1 MSYEVSGR
9 IVKIFD
15 TQVFNSGFQKRE
27 FVVETQEQY
36 PQPIK
41 LEFFKDKCSVLDKYN
56 EGDQVNVSFNLRGNE
71 YNEKFFVNLQAWKM
85 EKTGQAQG
93 NSDFS
98 EAPIPSAS
106 DAPPEEDQ
114 EFNDLPF

>member
-9 IVKIFD
+9 IIKISD
-15 TQVFNSGFQKRE
+15 TQTFDSGFQKRE

-41 LEFFKDKCSVLDKYN
+41 LEFFKEKCSLLEQYS
-56 EGDQVNVSFNLRGNE
+56 EGDEVNVSFNLRGNE
-71 YNEKFFVNLQAWKM
+71 FKEKFYVNLQAWKI
-85 EKTGQAQG
+85 ERKAQ
-93 NSDFS
+93 SSPSFDD
-98 EAPIPSAS
+98 APIPSAA
-106 DAPPEEDQ
+106 DAPPEQDQ